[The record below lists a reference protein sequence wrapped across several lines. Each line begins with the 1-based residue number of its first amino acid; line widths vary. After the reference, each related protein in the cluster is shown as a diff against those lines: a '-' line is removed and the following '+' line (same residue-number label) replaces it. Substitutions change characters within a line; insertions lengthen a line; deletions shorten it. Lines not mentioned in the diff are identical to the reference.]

1 MISSNRQQLK
11 QVVGSSAL
19 NFGFLVIAVLRLRGG
34 LFRIPPDPGFDL
46 LIQARPIW
54 RFSFVDISGSYLSI
68 APRIIGKLTAFA
80 PVEYAAIIS
89 SAFTLF
95 LWSLSATITFGTIKR
110 ITNSS
115 LVAMLCGLLVV
126 LNPAAGESSIGNYG
140 NAIWQI
146 YIVMSLV
153 FALEELPK
161 KFNYLVYVLAI
172 VGGLS
177 HPWAVLTLI
186 PLIGSMASSS
196 KQHRAFQKNL
206 ILITL
211 STFGIQIAVFLST
224 GSSAARSGVTY
235 WWANMPIFWSFNWI
249 FPVALSFAVILLSLF
264 VTNRQTSNRFTAMYI
279 ALSAISVSFV
289 CYLQGGIA
297 DRYFVAPMTLSVCA
311 SAVLAC
317 QIDLKWK
324 WVPRFVFSI
333 ALILVSVGS
342 YKWFRASSY
351 LNSGPTWYSEVI
363 RIREACID
371 PSIERLEAQLS
382 IGTTEVSCE
391 SL

>member
-1 MISSNRQQLK
+1 MKLNNQQK
-11 QVVGSSAL
+11 CITSVPIL
-19 NFGFLVIAVLRLRGG
+19 NFGFFTIAALRLRGG
-34 LFRIPPDPGFDL
+34 ILRIPPDPGFDL
-46 LIQARPIW
+46 LNQARPIG
-54 RFSFVDISGSYLSI
+54 RFSFFDISGSYLSI
-68 APRIIGKLTAFA
+68 TPRIIGKISAFV

-89 SAFTLF
+89 SLFTLL
-95 LWSLSATITFGTIKR
+95 LWSLSATITFFVIKQ
-110 ITNSS
+110 ITKSMVVALLS
-115 LVAMLCGLLVV
+115 GLVVV

-153 FALEELPK
+153 FSVAEFPK
-161 KFNYLVYVLAI
+161 KFNIPVYLLAL

-186 PLIGSMASSS
+186 PLIGSMPNSS
-196 KQHRAFQKNL
+196 KQHRAVQKNL
-206 ILITL
+206 LLITL
-211 STFGIQIAVFLST
+211 STFGIQIAVFLGT

-235 WWANMPIFWSFNWI
+235 WWENMPIFWSFNWL
-249 FPVALSFAVILLSLF
+249 FPIALSVSVILLNLIIS
-264 VTNRQTSNRFTAMYI
+264 NQQEKNRFTATYI
-279 ALSAISVSFV
+279 ALSALSVATV

-311 SAVLAC
+311 AGVLAT
-317 QIDLKWK
+317 QLGLRWK
-324 WVPRFVFSI
+324 WVPRLVFTA

-363 RIREACID
+363 RIRDACSD
-371 PSIERLEAQLS
+371 QKTVFLEAQLS
-382 IGTTEVSCE
+382 IGTTEVSCD

>member
-1 MISSNRQQLK
+1 MILNNRPQLK
-11 QVVGSSAL
+11 HAVSFSIL
-19 NFGFLVIAVLRLRGG
+19 SLGFLTIALLRLRGG
-34 LFRIPPDPGFDL
+34 LLRIPPDPGFDML
-46 LIQARPIW
+46 AQARPIW
-54 RFSFVDISGSYLSI
+54 RFSFADISGSYISI
-68 APRIIGKLTAFA
+68 TPRIIAKFTSFA
-80 PVEYAAIIS
+80 SVEYAEMIS
-89 SAFTLF
+89 TALTLF
-95 LWSLSATITFGTIKR
+95 LWSLSATITYGAIKR

-115 LVAMLCGLLVV
+115 VVAMLCGLLVV

-161 KFNYLVYVLAI
+161 KFNFPVYVLAI

-186 PLIGSMASSS
+186 PLLGSMAFSS
-196 KQHRAFQKNL
+196 KQHKAFQKNL
-206 ILITL
+206 IRITL
-211 STFGIQIAVFLST
+211 LTFGIQIAVFLNT
-224 GSSAARSGVTY
+224 GSSATRSGVTY

-249 FPVALSFAVILLSLF
+249 FPIVLSISVILLSLF
-264 VTNRQTSNRFTAMYI
+264 LVNRHTSNRFIAMHI
-279 ALSAISVSFV
+279 ALSAISVSIV

-297 DRYFVAPMTLSVCA
+297 DRYFVAPMTLSVCS

-317 QIDLKWK
+317 QLDLKWK
-324 WVPRFVFSI
+324 WMPRFVFVLAI
-333 ALILVSVGS
+333 VLVSVGS

-363 RIREACID
+363 RIREGCED
-371 PSIERLEAQLS
+371 PSVDRLEAQLS
-382 IGTTEVSCE
+382 IGTAEVSCE

>member
-1 MISSNRQQLK
+1 MISNNRQQLT
-11 QVVGSSAL
+11 QVVGFSAL
-19 NFGFLVIAVLRLRGG
+19 NFGFLIIAVLRLRGG

-46 LIQARPIW
+46 LNQARPIW
-54 RFSFVDISGSYLSI
+54 RFSFFDISGSYLSI
-68 APRIIGKLTAFA
+68 IPRIIGKITASA
-80 PVEYAAIIS
+80 PVEYAAVIS
-89 SAFTLF
+89 SLSTLL
-95 LWSLSATITFGTIKR
+95 LWSLSATITYGAIKR

-115 LVAMLCGLLVV
+115 VVAMLCGLLVV

-153 FALEELPK
+153 LAVEEFPK
-161 KFNYLVYVLAI
+161 KLNIPIYLLAL

-186 PLIGSMASSS
+186 PLIGSMANSS
-196 KQHRAFQKNL
+196 KHHRAVQKNL
-206 ILITL
+206 LLITL

-235 WWANMPIFWSFNWI
+235 WWANMPIFWSFNWL
-249 FPVALSFAVILLSLF
+249 FPIALSITVILLSL
-264 VTNRQTSNRFTAMYI
+264 VVSNRQATNRFTAMYI
-279 ALSAISVSFV
+279 ALSAISVSIV

-324 WVPRFVFSI
+324 WIPQFVFAI

-351 LNSGPTWYSEVI
+351 LNSGPTWYSEI
-363 RIREACID
+363 TRIREACID
-371 PSIERLEAQLS
+371 PSIEPLEAQLS